1 MYRGTPQLVL
11 AHHSA
16 KFSCCGLYFMFGP
29 SSRALASLL
38 VESLLRVC
46 KKFSVPR
53 GEILYGRDMHVLFLV
68 EQPVNTCNVVCEI
81 NRWHRLF
88 HIFRQHQ
95 LIGVAN

>member
-1 MYRGTPQLVL
+1 
-11 AHHSA
+11 
-16 KFSCCGLYFMFGP
+16 MFGP

-38 VESLLRVC
+38 VECLLRVC
-46 KKFSVPR
+46 KNFSVPR
-53 GEILYGRDMHVLFLV
+53 GEILYGRDMHVLLLV

-81 NRWHRLF
+81 SRWNRLF